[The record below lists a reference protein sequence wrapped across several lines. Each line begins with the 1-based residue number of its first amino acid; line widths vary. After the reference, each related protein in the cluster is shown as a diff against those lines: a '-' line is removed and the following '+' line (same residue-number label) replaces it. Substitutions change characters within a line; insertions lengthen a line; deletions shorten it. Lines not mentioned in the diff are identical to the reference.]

1 MKSPLNSTANCYQF
15 GSFRLDPVNRQLLHK
30 NTLIEL
36 NARYLDALILMVS
49 EPGQLISKQ
58 RFLQEVWQG
67 ASVSDE
73 AITQCIKVLRKH
85 LGDKA
90 TQSQFIETVPKHGYR
105 FVAQVSFI
113 ESADSAADGLSMSA
127 QPSAEEFTSWPKFF
141 KLALSGVM
149 GAGVAGVIGGLA
161 LGWVA
166 SSSATSSA
174 VATLL
179 VVLLLTVFV
188 ALLGGV
194 GVVFGVATEQW
205 IRRFSAW
212 PVIGGALGGV
222 ITGAT
227 FKILGLDAF
236 QLFMGESPGDITG
249 ALEGGL
255 LGSSVGLTY
264 WLTQKKTMPAQF
276 WQTFMIALL
285 IGGVAGVSIALLGG
299 RLMTG
304 SLDVFIDNFPKTQF
318 DLTALGQ
325 VFGEAG
331 MGPISALVSCSLEA
345 MLFTSCIV
353 LAMHYGKLK

>member
-1 MKSPLNSTANCYQF
+1 MKSPLNSPANGYQF
-15 GSFRLDPVNRQLLHK
+15 GSFRLDPVNRQLRHK
-30 NTLIEL
+30 NVLIEL

-90 TQSQFIETVPKHGYR
+90 AHSQFIETVPKHGYR
-105 FVAQVSFI
+105 FVAQVNFI
-113 ESADSAADGLSMSA
+113 ESADSAADGLSMTV
-127 QPSAEEFTSWPKFF
+127 QPSAEEFPNWPKFF
-141 KLALSGVM
+141 RLALSGVM

-179 VVLLLTVFV
+179 VVLLLTVFM

-194 GVVFGVATEQW
+194 GVAFGVATEQW

-222 ITGAT
+222 ITGAA

-236 QLFMGESPGDITG
+236 QLFMGQSPGDITG

-264 WLTQKKTMPAQF
+264 WLTQNKTMPAQF

-318 DLTALGQ
+318 DLAALGQ

-331 MGPISALVSCSLEA
+331 MGPISSLVSCSLEA